1 MQRKSLLLKTKNILS
16 NPSGTTWLPDKAL
29 GQTYSNLASSEKL
42 TEEKRGNN
50 MQCRCLEN
58 LYILNIV
65 KNNCLFTRK
74 YLEALWQ

>member
-1 MQRKSLLLKTKNILS
+1 MAPRQGAGSDVLKSL
-16 NPSGTTWLPDKAL
+16 
-29 GQTYSNLASSEKL
+29 SSEKL